1 MKKWVNKMALNTTI
15 LKKVVE
21 KTKDDKSQ
29 REFIVSILNAENR
42 GLGQYKKKYKTAIEN
57 AIKDDEK

>member
-1 MKKWVNKMALNTTI
+1 MALNTTI
-15 LKKVVE
+15 LKKVAE
-21 KTKDDKSQ
+21 KTKDDKRQ
-29 REFIVSILNAENR
+29 EKFIMSILDAENR

>member
-1 MKKWVNKMALNTTI
+1 M
-15 LKKVVE
+15 
-21 KTKDDKSQ
+21 
-29 REFIVSILNAENR
+29 SILDAENR